1 MFTNSRKRLQTS
13 LVSTV
18 CLAFLIIAFLTPRA
32 VAQGSSEEADDE
44 YAAAQE
50 IKSDEKMFTTE
61 TGDEYNA
68 AQEMRSDE
76 DMVTAD
82 TDDEHTAAQEI
93 KSDENMAAVETE
105 WLHVTGEV
113 VAINLGSNLLT
124 VNDERSSKP
133 VIIKVDKS
141 TTLATAL
148 SLSDINPG
156 DTITVDYHL
165 SGNIK
170 KAENII
176 LEERGSKEE
185 KLPTLEKV
193 LSD

>member
-1 MFTNSRKRLQTS
+1 MFTNPIKRLQNS
-13 LVSTV
+13 LVSTA
-18 CLAFLIIAFLTPRA
+18 CLAFLIIAFLAPRA

-50 IKSDEKMFTTE
+50 IKSDENMFTTE
-61 TGDEYNA
+61 I
-68 AQEMRSDE
+68 
-76 DMVTAD
+76 
-82 TDDEHTAAQEI
+82 DDEHTAAQEMKSDEDMAAANADDERAAAQEM

-105 WLHVTGEV
+105 WLHITGEV
-113 VAINLGSNLLT
+113 TSMNLGSNLLT
-124 VNDERSSKP
+124 VNDERSAKP
-133 VIIKVDKS
+133 AIIKVDKS
-141 TTLATAL
+141 TTFATAV